1 MSTGID
7 PILGVSKEVLAERLR
22 NAMKNVAEA
31 NAAVRPYMDSVESYR
46 ERVQSMQAICETAAE
61 MVWAWDRRHDL
72 GQDDAEVIA
81 LELTDLIRE
90 AAQKGHVARWLA
102 ERCGE

>member
-1 MSTGID
+1 MNAGID
-7 PILGVSKEVLAERLR
+7 PILGVPKEALAERLR
-22 NAMKNVAEA
+22 NAMDAVVEA

-46 ERVQSMQAICETAAE
+46 ERLQSMQAICETAAE
-61 MVWAWDRRHDL
+61 MVWAWDRRHEM
-72 GQDDAEVIA
+72 GHDDAEVIA
-81 LELTDLIRE
+81 LELTNLIRE